1 MKCMNK
7 RVGLIT
13 YHAAYNYGS
22 VFQAYALSK
31 AIQGLGYDCEIINYR
46 MQSQRDYYQLYRT
59 KYGVKT
65 LIKDLMKLPLHN
77 ERKERNAKFEKF
89 IKKFPLS
96 AEIQEPEKAIE
107 TMNKYPVIVSGSDQI
122 WNKHSCELHWSDW
135 KYMDPYLLRGYK
147 GKKLSYASS
156 YGNMSSSELNRIA
169 QDIRNIEFV
178 SMRESSSA
186 KTMSKLL
193 NRNIPWVVDPTFL
206 LHSSDWKGLM
216 STSKKNS
223 EPYIF
228 YYALDSYKQ
237 MIERRKV
244 LLRISEKYNMKIHV
258 LAPRA
263 YYSPKKG
270 KIVLVPALGP
280 EEFLSE
286 LQNADVVITDSYH
299 GTILSINLQKEVY
312 SLCTEGGSEF
322 RKTDILANLGLQDRI
337 ISSVDQ
343 IANTNFAPINY
354 SAVNEKLDNYREK
367 SLDYLKMALEEAFR

>member
-1 MKCMNK
+1 MKK
-7 RVGLIT
+7 VGLIT

-22 VFQAYALSK
+22 VFQAYALCK
-31 AIQGLGYDCEIINYR
+31 KVNNLGYDCKIINYR
-46 MQSQRDYYQLYRT
+46 MPSQQAYYAMYRT
-59 KYGVKT
+59 QFGLKT
-65 LIKDLMKLPLHN
+65 FIKDLLKLPIHK
-77 ERKERNAKFEKF
+77 ERKIRSEKFEQF
-89 IKKFPLS
+89 IQKMPLT
-96 AEIQEPEKAIE
+96 AETVEPEE
-107 TMNKYPVIVSGSDQI
+107 TLELMKEYPVVLSGSDQI

-299 GTILSINLQKEVY
+299 GTILSVNLQKEVY
-312 SLCTEGGSEF
+312 SLCAEGGSEF

-343 IANTNFAPINY
+343 IASTNFAPINY
-354 SAVNEKLDNYREK
+354 SAVNEKLDHCREK